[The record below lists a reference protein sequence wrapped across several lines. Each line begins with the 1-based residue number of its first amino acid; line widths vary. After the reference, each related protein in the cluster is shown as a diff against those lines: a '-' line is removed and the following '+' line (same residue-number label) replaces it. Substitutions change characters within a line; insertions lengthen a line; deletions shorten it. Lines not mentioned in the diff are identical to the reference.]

1 MPFRQTLRSA
11 GLQMQLRRQCPG
23 WKILTILG
31 CMVTAA
37 AAAQSG
43 DFIYT
48 DNGTDVTITGYAV
61 GAPPEV
67 SIPATIVISEN
78 PLVEKTVVSIG
89 TGIGTGPFEGRAEL
103 TSVAIPSGVTSIGSR
118 AFYDCTNVTSV
129 TLPSGLTSIG
139 TYSFY
144 NCRAL
149 PGIAIPPSVTSIG
162 RNAFSY
168 CIALTSMSLPTG
180 VTSIGIET
188 FLRCGALS
196 NITIPATVA
205 SIGFGA
211 FSYCS
216 ALTSV
221 VIPSGVTSIAG
232 STFYSCSGMTSV
244 TLPSAITSIGTFAF
258 QYCSGLT
265 SVTIPSSLTS
275 LTNKVFAN
283 CRSLTTVAIPASVTT
298 IHAAAFAEC
307 SSLTSFTVAA
317 GNPNFNSLNGLLT
330 NLGQTKLIT
339 CPGGVSGN
347 FTIPTGLIDIDI
359 QAFRLCG
366 ELTGVTF
373 HSGVLSIGSQA
384 FSTCAK
390 LKHAVF
396 MGNPPSMGSGVF
408 ETPATGFTIYYLN
421 NLTWP
426 ITPASTWLGYPAVYI
441 AAITP
446 VFNWLLAKGLPGNSN
461 LQSDMNGDGINLLM
475 AYALNLEPNAFSSP
489 PQPVLDGNQMS
500 LSFHAGVAGVTY
512 TVKCSEDMQNWSTTG
527 VTLSDP
533 DGNQVRTATV
543 DVAGPKCFMR
553 LEVSY

>member
-1 MPFRQTLRSA
+1 
-11 GLQMQLRRQCPG
+11 MQLRSQCPG

-43 DFIYT
+43 NFIYT
-48 DNGTDVTITGYAV
+48 DNGADVTITGYAV
-61 GAPPEV
+61 GAPPVV
-67 SIPATIVISEN
+67 SIPAMIVVSQD

-89 TGIGTGPFEGRAEL
+89 TGIGTGPFEGRTEL
-103 TSVAIPSGVTSIGSR
+103 TSVAIPSGVTSIGSK
-118 AFYDCTNVTSV
+118 AFLDCIGVTSI
-129 TLPSGLTSIG
+129 TLPSGLLSIG
-139 TYSFY
+139 TYSFS

-149 PGIAIPPSVTSIG
+149 SSITIPPSVTSIG

-168 CIALTSMSLPTG
+168 CVALTGMSLPAGVTSIGVEVFLHCDLLASVTIPTG
-180 VTSIGIET
+180 VTSIGT
-188 FLRCGALS
+188 
-196 NITIPATVA
+196 
-205 SIGFGA
+205 GA

-216 ALTSV
+216 KLTSV
-221 VIPSGVTSIAG
+221 IIPSGVLTIG
-232 STFYSCSGMTSV
+232 N
-244 TLPSAITSIGTFAF
+244 GTFF
-258 QYCSGLT
+258 SCSGLT
-265 SVTIPSSLTS
+265 SVTIPSTVTTIGQQAFQFCSGLTS
-275 LTNKVFAN
+275 VTIPNIANLQNKVFAN
-283 CRSLTTVAIPASVTT
+283 CRSLTTVAIPAGVTT

-347 FTIPTGLIDIDI
+347 FTIPTGLTDIDI

-373 HSGVLSIGSQA
+373 HSGVLSIGQQA

-421 NLTWP
+421 SLTWP
-426 ITPASTWLGYPAVYI
+426 ITPESKWLVYPAVYI

-461 LQSDMNGDGINLLM
+461 LQSDTNGDGINLLM

-500 LSFHAGVAGVTY
+500 LSFHAGATGVTY
-512 TVKCSEDMQNWSTTG
+512 TVKCSEDMQNWSPTG
-527 VTLSDP
+527 VTLSAP

-543 DVAGPKCFMR
+543 NVAGPKCFMH